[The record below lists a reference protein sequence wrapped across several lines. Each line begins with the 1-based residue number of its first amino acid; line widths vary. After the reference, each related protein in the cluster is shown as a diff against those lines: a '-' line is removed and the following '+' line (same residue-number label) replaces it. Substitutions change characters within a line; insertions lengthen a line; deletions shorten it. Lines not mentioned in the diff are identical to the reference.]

1 VEGHHEQ
8 NGDQE
13 RSEQAFHHG
22 GGVVEGGESAGR
34 CGGLRGGVTARVKHR
49 MMSFAHQVLA
59 LSDGCK
65 CSRPIASNLLVVGKM
80 FPRPPLQS
88 RRTRSWR
95 GIGVGLCATR
105 TSAKRNNGPGRAH
118 LRKDNWWS
126 PAIFVSGLP
135 TTYMS
140 THIVVVNAGRC
151 C

>member
-1 VEGHHEQ
+1 MEGHHEQ

-13 RSEQAFHHG
+13 RSEQAFRHG

-49 MMSFAHQVLA
+49 MMSFAQVLA
-59 LSDGCK
+59 LPDGCK

-118 LRKDNWWS
+118 
-126 PAIFVSGLP
+126 
-135 TTYMS
+135 
-140 THIVVVNAGRC
+140 GRN
-151 C
+151 